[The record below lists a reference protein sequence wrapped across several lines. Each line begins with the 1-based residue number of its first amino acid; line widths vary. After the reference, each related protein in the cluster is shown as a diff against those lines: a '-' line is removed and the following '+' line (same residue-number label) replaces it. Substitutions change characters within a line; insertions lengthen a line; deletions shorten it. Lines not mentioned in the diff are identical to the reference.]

1 MVSKV
6 SLMPDAGFSAFG
18 QEHNRRVNP
27 LAMGPSQDEDSVME
41 QILDSI
47 QSTPLGVVLK
57 RIASLPE
64 VRQEKVL
71 RVRRQ
76 ITQGR
81 YDVTERLDMALE
93 RVLEDLTA

>member
-1 MVSKV
+1 
-6 SLMPDAGFSAFG
+6 MPDAGYSAFR
-18 QEHNRRVNP
+18 QEQDRRVNP
-27 LAMGPSQDEDSVME
+27 LVMSLSRDEDSVME
-41 QILDSI
+41 QILDNI
-47 QSTPLGVVLK
+47 QSTPLGIVLK

-81 YDVTERLDMALE
+81 YDVTERLDLALE

>member
-1 MVSKV
+1 
-6 SLMPDAGFSAFG
+6 
-18 QEHNRRVNP
+18 
-27 LAMGPSQDEDSVME
+27 ME
-41 QILDSI
+41 QILNNM
-47 QSTPLGVVLK
+47 QSTPLGIVLK

-81 YDVTERLDMALE
+81 YDLTERLDLALE
-93 RVLEDLTA
+93 KVLEDLTA

>member
-1 MVSKV
+1 
-6 SLMPDAGFSAFG
+6 
-18 QEHNRRVNP
+18 
-27 LAMGPSQDEDSVME
+27 ME

>member
-1 MVSKV
+1 
-6 SLMPDAGFSAFG
+6 MPDASFSAFG
-18 QEHNRRVNP
+18 QEHNHRVNP
-27 LAMGPSQDEDSVME
+27 LAMNLSQDEDSVME
-41 QILDSI
+41 QILDNI
-47 QSTPLGVVLK
+47 QSTPLGIVLK

-81 YDVTERLDMALE
+81 YDVTERLDLALE
-93 RVLEDLTA
+93 KVLEDLTA

>member
-1 MVSKV
+1 LIKV
-6 SLMPDAGFSAFG
+6 NLMPDAGYSAFG
-18 QEHNRRVNP
+18 QEQHHRVNP
-27 LAMGPSQDEDSVME
+27 LAVNLSQDEDSVME
-41 QILDSI
+41 QILDNI
-47 QSTPLGVVLK
+47 QSTPLGIVLK

-81 YDVTERLDMALE
+81 YDVTERLDLALE
-93 RVLEDLTA
+93 KVLEDLTA

>member
-1 MVSKV
+1 
-6 SLMPDAGFSAFG
+6 MPDAGYSAFG
-18 QEHNRRVNP
+18 QEQNRRVSP
-27 LAMGPSQDEDSVME
+27 FAMNLPQDEDSVME
-41 QILDSI
+41 QILDNI

-64 VRQEKVL
+64 VRQQKVL

-81 YDVTERLDMALE
+81 YDVTERLDLALE
-93 RVLEDLTA
+93 KVLEDLTA

>member
-1 MVSKV
+1 
-6 SLMPDAGFSAFG
+6 
-18 QEHNRRVNP
+18 
-27 LAMGPSQDEDSVME
+27 ME
-41 QILDSI
+41 QILNNI
-47 QSTPLGVVLK
+47 QSTPLGIVLK

-81 YDVTERLDMALE
+81 YDLTDRLDLALE
-93 RVLEDLTA
+93 KVLEDLTA